1 MKKAQTVKQ
10 MTLPEFERKFATD
23 EKCREYLMDRRWPE
37 GVTCPRCVNPNVH
50 ESKTKEGSWICYKCN
65 PKGYR
70 FSLLVGT
77 IFENTNYPLTVW
89 FKVMYLMLVSKKGM
103 SALQIHR
110 MIGSGSYRTAWY
122 MCHRIRAGLNDPQF
136 AKLTGFVEIDETFI
150 GGKEK
155 NKHHDKKHGGGRG
168 SVGKI
173 PVVGAVS
180 RKKGTV
186 VARVID
192 NVSAQT
198 LNEFVLD
205 TVSTRVS
212 LVATD
217 EWRGYD
223 RLSEDGWPH
232 KTVTH
237 SRGQYVN
244 GNVHTNTIEGFWSL
258 VKRGIIGNF
267 HKVSAKYLP
276 LYIKEFEFRYNNRKN
291 PDIFGAAIAGC

>member
-1 MKKAQTVKQ
+1 MKKSKTVRQ
-10 MTLPEFERKFATD
+10 MTLPEFERKFSTD
-23 EKCREYLMDRRWPE
+23 EKCRAYLMERRWPE
-37 GVTCPRCVNPNVH
+37 LVSCPRCKNENVH
-50 ESKTKEGSWICYKCN
+50 EAKAKADSWICYKCN
-65 PKGYR
+65 AKGYR

-77 IFENTNYPLTVW
+77 IFENTNYALPIW
-89 FKVMYLMLVSKKGM
+89 FKVMYLMLVSKKGI

-110 MIGSGSYRTAWY
+110 MIGTGSYRTAWY
-122 MCHRIRAGLNDPQF
+122 MCHRIRAGLNDPNF
-136 AKLTGFVEIDETFI
+136 AKLTGFVEVDETFI

-155 NKHHDKKHGGGRG
+155 NKHNDKKRKQGRG

-186 VARVID
+186 VAKVINSVD
-192 NVSAQT
+192 AQT

-205 TVSTRVS
+205 VVSTKVS

-223 RLSEDGWPH
+223 RLDVDGWPH
-232 KTVTH
+232 GVVKH
-237 SRGQYVN
+237 SAGQYVN
-244 GNVHTNTIEGFWSL
+244 GNIHTNTIEGFWSL
-258 VKRGIIGNF
+258 VKRGVMGTF

-291 PDIFGAAIAGC
+291 PDIFGTAVAGC